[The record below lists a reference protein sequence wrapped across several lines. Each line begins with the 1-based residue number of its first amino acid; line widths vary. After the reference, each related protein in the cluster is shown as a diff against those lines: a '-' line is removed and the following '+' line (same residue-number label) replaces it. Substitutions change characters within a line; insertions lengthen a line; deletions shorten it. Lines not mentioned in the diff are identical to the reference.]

1 MRHSAYTDLQIY
13 ARLLR
18 FSRPY
23 WLHILGLF
31 VLSLLSTP
39 LALLNPLPLTVA
51 VDSFL
56 GGHPVPGWFK
66 LLAPEA
72 CTRPGIPMVIAI
84 AVLVLAI
91 ALASQLQ
98 IICAAF
104 LSTYTGQ
111 RLVLSFRKLL
121 FAHTQ
126 RLSLAY
132 HDTKGTADSTYRIQY
147 DAESIDTIAN

>member
-1 MRHSAYTDLQIY
+1 
-13 ARLLR
+13 
-18 FSRPY
+18 
-23 WLHILGLF
+23 
-31 VLSLLSTP
+31 
-39 LALLNPLPLTVA
+39 
-51 VDSFL
+51 
-56 GGHPVPGWFK
+56 
-66 LLAPEA
+66 
-72 CTRPGIPMVIAI
+72 MVIAI

-91 ALASQLQ
+91 AVATQLQ
-98 IICAAF
+98 IIFAAF

-147 DAESIDTIAN
+147 DAESIDAIANDAVFPFVTSLVTLVTMIYITMRIDWQLAAIGLTIAPLLLLCSYF